1 MILARKVLVSVKIY
15 VQLEGR
21 HMSTHTKQLC
31 GSLDLPRADAWAA
44 HATVE
49 SWLRTESEPDSA
61 VGIDRLTVGS
71 RLLDR
76 LETGGRLTRVQLSL
90 LDELCGARVADNRAP
105 PRDRESLAAVVD
117 QVEYRL
123 ETCSA

>member
-1 MILARKVLVSVKIY
+1 MPTR
-15 VQLEGR
+15 
-21 HMSTHTKQLC
+21 TKTLC
-31 GSLDLPRADAWAA
+31 DSLDLPRADAWAA

-49 SWLRTESEPDSA
+49 GWLRTESEPDSDTS
-61 VGIDRLTVGS
+61 IDRLTVGS

-76 LETGGRLTRVQLSL
+76 IETGQRLTRAQLSL
-90 LDELCGARVADNRAP
+90 LGELCGARLDDNTAP
-105 PRDRESLAAVVD
+105 TRDRESLAAVIE

>member
-1 MILARKVLVSVKIY
+1 
-15 VQLEGR
+15 
-21 HMSTHTKQLC
+21 MSTHIKRLC
-31 GSLDLPRADAWAA
+31 DCLELPRADAWAA

-49 SWLRTESEPDSA
+49 QWLRTASEPDSD

-76 LETGGRLTRVQLSL
+76 LETGDRLTRDQLSL
-90 LDELCGARVADNRAP
+90 LAERCEARLADGTAP
-105 PRDRESLAAVVD
+105 ARDRESLAAVIER
-117 QVEYRL
+117 VEFTL